1 MLDDVTIADVIEKDW
16 FFLDSAGAN
25 FAHAHGWGTHAGVA
39 GASRH
44 AHDIL
49 CGRDA
54 QVLTLRA
61 PGCHARVVLRAG
73 GVKEEHDEVR
83 CFHLQGG
90 GGGRGRGRTHGGS
103 HTGEIQQLHVV
114 IVCYFPRMAIS
125 AAALT
130 FFSRI
135 TNNLYMVHLG
145 MSTS

>member
-1 MLDDVTIADVIEKDW
+1 MLT
-16 FFLDSAGAN
+16 
-25 FAHAHGWGTHAGVA
+25 AGVLMP
-39 GASRH
+39 AS
-44 AHDIL
+44 
-49 CGRDA
+49 
-54 QVLTLRA
+54 QVLAVTPTTSFVGAMLKSSPCELLVA
-61 PGCHARVVLRAG
+61 THELFYVLA

-135 TNNLYMVHLG
+135 TNNLSMVHLG